1 MCAKPTIDAVPTFTL
16 DGQRLAYTVHGTGP
30 RVTVLLHGLLFSQRM
45 HSQLAEALAGRGNR
59 VVTLDLLGHG
69 ASDRPLELWR
79 YSMPEFAREVVA
91 LLDHLGVPEAVV
103 LGTSLGANVTLE
115 VADAA
120 PERLRGM
127 VIEMPVLD
135 NALLGSALA
144 FTPLLAAL
152 TVGQPAL
159 RLLARAAR
167 AVPSRGLPWQAG
179 ILLDVFR
186 QDPAPSAAVLQ
197 GLFFG
202 RTAPPRSRR
211 REMRTPAL
219 VIGHQHDLV
228 HPFSDAG
235 ELAAELPQARLLQA
249 GSLLEL
255 RITPA
260 RLTREIAA
268 FIDECWKPR
277 RARRRAKAS

>member
-235 ELAAELPQARLLQA
+235 ELAAELPVARLLQA

-255 RITPA
+255 RVAPA

-268 FIDECWKPR
+268 FVDDCWKPR
-277 RARRRAKAS
+277 RARKRAVAS

>member
-1 MCAKPTIDAVPTFTL
+1 LNAVPTFTL
-16 DGQRLAYTVHGTGP
+16 DGQRLAYTVHGSGP
-30 RVTVLLHGLLFSQRM
+30 RVAVLLHGLLFSQRM
-45 HSQLAEALAGRGNR
+45 HEQLANALAERGNR

-69 ASDRPLELWR
+69 ESDRPLEMWR

-91 LLDHLGVPEAVV
+91 LLDHLGVPEAVA

-135 NALLGSALA
+135 NALLGCAIA
-144 FTPLLAAL
+144 FTPLMAAL
-152 TVGQPAL
+152 TVGQPGMRA
-159 RLLARAAR
+159 LARVAR
-167 AVPSRGLPWQAG
+167 AVPRLPWQAD
-179 ILLDVFR
+179 ILLDWIR

-202 RTAPPRSRR
+202 RTAPPRARR
-211 REMRTPAL
+211 RAMRTPAL
-219 VIGHQHDLV
+219 VIGHQHDVV

-235 ELAAELPQARLLQA
+235 ELAAELPDARLLQA
-249 GSLLEL
+249 SSLLEL
-255 RITPA
+255 RVAPG
-260 RLTREIAA
+260 RLTREIAT
-268 FIDECWKPR
+268 FVDDCWKPQ
-277 RARRRAKAS
+277 RARKRAVAS